1 MNSIS
6 RFTTPTHT
14 FALPFETS
22 GITAL
27 TVVYKQGDRVVLVK
41 HKDDVTLSDKN
52 VVVSLSEKD
61 TALFD
66 PTPKVKIQLR
76 VGMGSARINSDIVE
90 VSVSDVLKEGMLDD
104 L

>member
-1 MNSIS
+1 MSFIS

-14 FALPFETS
+14 FTLPFETS

-27 TVVYKQGDRVVLVK
+27 AVIYKQGDRVVLVK
-41 HKDDVTLSDKN
+41 HKDDVTLQDKN
-52 VVVSLSEKD
+52 VAVNLSEKD
-61 TALFD
+61 TALFE

-76 VGMGSARINSDIVE
+76 VGMGSAKINSDIIE

-104 L
+104 I

>member
-1 MNSIS
+1 MSSIS

-14 FALPFETS
+14 FTLPFETS

-27 TVVYKQGDRVVLVK
+27 VVIYKQGDRVVLVK
-41 HKDDVTLSDKN
+41 HKDDVTLQDKN
-52 VVVSLSEKD
+52 VVINLSEKD
-61 TALFD
+61 TALFE

-76 VGMGSARINSDIVE
+76 VGMGSAKINSDVIE

-104 L
+104 I